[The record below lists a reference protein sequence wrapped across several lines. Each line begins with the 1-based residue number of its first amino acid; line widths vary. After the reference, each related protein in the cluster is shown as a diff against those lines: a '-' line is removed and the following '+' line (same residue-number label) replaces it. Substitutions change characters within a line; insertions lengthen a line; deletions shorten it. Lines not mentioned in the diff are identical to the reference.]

1 MLLAPDC
8 TLKWIFPPSSF
19 GLSSC
24 LLLLLRFPLVVF
36 PPPASPHPLKERPK
50 GMMMIRSLPLFSL
63 LLRPNTRHRHP
74 SSFFFHGTLSTRRRR
89 RKERAAGDCRRRPPP
104 RASAEGLPLSFPSMT
119 GSDEFLPFFSSF
131 FSPQFFLPLFATTL
145 AKKLSLPSLNY
156 PLLPSQHSKKTR
168 EILAFFEN
176 EIPPLVHDNRNNSR
190 TSVGRSVQRL
200 ETIST
205 VVVVC
210 FNRDPFP
217 ESLTT
222 APLAKRLT
230 RKSHAGDSLEVVGE
244 AFW

>member
-24 LLLLLRFPLVVF
+24 LLLLRFPLVVF

-74 SSFFFHGTLSTRRRR
+74 SSFFFHGTLSTRRR